1 MQVITKCGGISA
13 ITRDAEYSHRQIC
26 TDIRVSLRDIGI
38 GGQTMR
44 DRLIKL
50 LNQSD
55 PIMERIMDDEWYFG
69 ETEDI
74 ADYLLAN
81 GVTLRGGLNDR

>member
-1 MQVITKCGGISA
+1 
-13 ITRDAEYSHRQIC
+13 
-26 TDIRVSLRDIGI
+26 
-38 GGQTMR
+38 MR

-74 ADYLLAN
+74 ADYLIAN
-81 GVTLRGGLNDR
+81 GVTLRGGLSDR